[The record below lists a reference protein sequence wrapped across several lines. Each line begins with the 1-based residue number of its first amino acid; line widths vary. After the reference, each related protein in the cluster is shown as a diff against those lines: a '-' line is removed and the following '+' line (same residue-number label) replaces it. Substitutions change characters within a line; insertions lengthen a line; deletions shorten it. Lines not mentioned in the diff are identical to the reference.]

1 MQKGVEEGIF
11 TPHNLTTA
19 MAIAD
24 IVVAK
29 EEENQSAS
37 EQDIFDRERYNFINL
52 AKTPQTLGR
61 ISSLLDS
68 GIAEQN

>member
-1 MQKGVEEGIF
+1 MKKGVKEGLF

-24 IVVAK
+24 VVVAK
-29 EEENQSAS
+29 EGEIQSAS